1 MNYSCNR
8 VRLPDKVTDN
18 GVAIIITSCTNCLPD
33 CPGEDVYEAYDKA
46 EKLIQSANQSI
57 DNAALLLRLAARIL
71 RQGKE
76 MPENLAIYLA
86 DAFEVAAYK
95 PAPDRGKML
104 VRELHLSALNR
115 RPLDVDSSAV
125 AGHFSYCLHEGLS
138 QNEAKLE
145 TSEKFRVSPSS
156 ALNIW
161 KKFKSEQA
169 VWPEIDQESDIY
181 QFAMSVSASVQAKF
195 GRPKLKRKSKLKR

>member
-1 MNYSCNR
+1 MKYPCNR
-8 VRLPDKVTDN
+8 VQRPDSVTDT
-18 GVAIIITSCTNCLPD
+18 GIGISVTYCANCLPD
-33 CPGEDVYEAYDKA
+33 CPGEDVFDAYDKA
-46 EKLIQSANQSI
+46 EELIQSANQSI
-57 DNAALLLRLAARIL
+57 DNASLLLRLAARIL

-76 MPENLAIYLA
+76 MPENLANYLA

-115 RPLDVDSSAV
+115 RPLDVDRRAV
-125 AGHFSYCLHEGLS
+125 AGHFSYCLKEGLT

-145 TSEKFRVSPSS
+145 TSEKFGISPSS

-161 KKFKSEQA
+161 KKYKSEQA
-169 VWPEIDQESDIY
+169 TWPEIDEESEIY
-181 QFAMSVSASVQAKF
+181 RFAISLSASVKSKF
-195 GRPKLKRKSKLKR
+195 GSPKLKRKAKLKR